1 MGTYKE
7 VAPEQ
12 LELRVCLFYQEKSLI
27 GLQGEES
34 TWLETKYKQERY
46 RNFWKVFAFVI
57 SHPGMSGP
65 KPPRERLWQLY
76 FQEALLKSA
85 QEV

>member
-34 TWLETKYKQERY
+34 TWLETK
-46 RNFWKVFAFVI
+46 
-57 SHPGMSGP
+57 
-65 KPPRERLWQLY
+65 
-76 FQEALLKSA
+76 
-85 QEV
+85 